1 MRTHQSLLGHLA
13 SIIDLYAMQ
22 RMREVHRDIT
32 LAKSF
37 IEHSE
42 ARAA

>member
-1 MRTHQSLLGHLA
+1 MHQSFLAHLA
-13 SIIDLYAMQ
+13 SIIDLYATR

-37 IEHSE
+37 IEHTE